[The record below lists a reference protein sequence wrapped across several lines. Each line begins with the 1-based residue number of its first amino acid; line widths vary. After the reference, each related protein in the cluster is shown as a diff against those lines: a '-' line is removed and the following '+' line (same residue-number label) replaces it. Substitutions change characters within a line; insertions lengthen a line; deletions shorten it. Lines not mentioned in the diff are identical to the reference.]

1 MIDVCCAFSRFG
13 IVFFIVIS
21 PCFLF
26 LRRQFG
32 DVSRPWWKPNQSPLP
47 WQSFNKPGNWPSPR
61 TKLPRWHFCRHFPL
75 CAGEGSSGKWCFFFS
90 NLFLVFLGGSRCLSF
105 VYESKALPCW
115 KSPTE
120 FWARLTSRS
129 KSRWRLKTS
138 RRFVCLSK
146 CFCKAETKKDKGIDA
161 VQLLAQFLFLEGVPM
176 MVNQIRGVGLSP
188 KTFPKLDRLT
198 RVGSFFDLVFGPAWL
213 TYYMIYLYM
222 RYLWI
227 YIYIH
232 DDLWHIDTYKLRWPP
247 WKNVRCFTSFKNPWF
262 STQGWLHCCSSF
274 HGTLD
279 HCLDG
284 GQCGLHG
291 ALYGHRGGR
300 DGRGRHTRPWE
311 DGRFP
316 GFHGARKTKHGIY
329 WKALHGQL
337 QQKLNQLWRL
347 RHRWEK
353 LGRSQD
359 TCWPTRCWVEPTLIF
374 TGEICLDLRH
384 RLWSHQNQLWLC
396 CNWKHP
402 GAHHGLVARSHQWN
416 DIMISWYQRPNIY
429 AWHAKKN
436 HAKDQEA
443 ANIHQNPALRKPYVH
458 SFDMVFTDRTAG
470 LKISHREE
478 EWTSRKAKQNT
489 FEMGEVDTNFLS
501 TKLRIF
507 TEETLDS
514 HRLRCCS

>member
-75 CAGEGSSGKWCFFFS
+75 CAGEGSSGKWCFFFFS

-198 RVGSFFDLVFGPAWL
+198 RVGSFLTWCLDLLDLLIIW
-213 TYYMIYLYM
+213 YIYICDIYE
-222 RYLWI
+222 YI
-227 YIYIH
+227 YIYMMIFDILTH
-232 DDLWHIDTYKLRWPP
+232 INWDDLHEKMFGVSHHSAKIRDFRLRVGSIAAAVFMVLWIIASTVVSAVFT
-247 WKNVRCFTSFKNPWF
+247 VRYMGIVEDW
-262 STQGWLHCCSSF
+262 
-274 HGTLD
+274 
-279 HCLDG
+279 
-284 GQCGLHG
+284 
-291 ALYGHRGGR
+291 
-300 DGRGRHTRPWE
+300 RHTQPWE
-311 DGRFP
+311 DGRRFP
-316 GFHGARKTKHGIY
+316 RVPWCQEDQAWYLLEGSARTAAAEAQSIMEAATQVGEI
-329 WKALHGQL
+329 GQIS
-337 QQKLNQLWRL
+337 
-347 RHRWEK
+347 RHM
-353 LGRSQD
+353 L
-359 TCWPTRCWVEPTLIF
+359 TNRCWVEPTLIF

-396 CNWKHP
+396 CNWKHS

-429 AWHAKKN
+429 AWHAKKTMPRTKKQQTSIKILHWGN
-436 HAKDQEA
+436 LTC
-443 ANIHQNPALRKPYVH
+443 IPSIWSSLTALRVLRLVIAKR
-458 SFDMVFTDRTAG
+458 SG
-470 LKISHREE
+470 LLGR
-478 EWTSRKAKQNT
+478 
-489 FEMGEVDTNFLS
+489 
-501 TKLRIF
+501 
-507 TEETLDS
+507 
-514 HRLRCCS
+514 